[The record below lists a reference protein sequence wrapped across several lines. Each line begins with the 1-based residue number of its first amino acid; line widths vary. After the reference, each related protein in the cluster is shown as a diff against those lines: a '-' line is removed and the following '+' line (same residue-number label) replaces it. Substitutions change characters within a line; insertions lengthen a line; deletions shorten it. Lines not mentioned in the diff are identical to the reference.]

1 MTTHERVD
9 AIFREAREDV
19 YYYVLTL
26 GLAPA
31 QAQEVTQEVFLRLFV
46 TMRGGEEVLNP
57 RAWVFRVAHNL
68 GLKTKSKERHSQEF
82 SPELENVLAHPDDN
96 SEQQILLSERDR
108 RLREAIRELSPQ
120 QRQVLHLRAEGLR
133 YQEIAETLG
142 IATSTVGEFLR
153 RALNRLR
160 KVLHE

>member
-1 MTTHERVD
+1 M
-9 AIFREAREDV
+9 

-31 QAQEVTQEVFLRLFV
+31 QAQEVTQEVFLRLFI
-46 TMRGGEEVLNP
+46 TLRGGEDVLNP

-68 GLKTKSKERHSQEF
+68 GLKVRAKERHAQEF
-82 SPELENVLAHPDDN
+82 SPELENALAHPDATP
-96 SEQQILLSERDR
+96 ERELLRGERDR
-108 RLREAIRELSPQ
+108 RLRAAIAELSPQ
-120 QRQVLHLRAEGLR
+120 QRQVLHLRSEGLR

-160 KVLHE
+160 KVLNE

>member
-1 MTTHERVD
+1 
-9 AIFREAREDV
+9 V

-46 TMRGGEEVLNP
+46 TMRGGEDILNP

-68 GLKTKSKERHSQEF
+68 GLKVRAKERHSQEF
-82 SPELENVLAHPDDN
+82 SPELENLLAHRDDTP
-96 SEQQILLSERDR
+96 ERDVLRVERDR
-108 RLREAIRELSPQ
+108 RLREAIAELSPQ
-120 QRQVLHLRAEGLR
+120 QRQVVHLRAEGLR

-153 RALNRLR
+153 RAMNRLR
-160 KVLHE
+160 KALNE

>member
-1 MTTHERVD
+1 VTTHERVD
-9 AIFREAREDV
+9 ALFREAREDV

-46 TMRGGEEVLNP
+46 TMRGGEDVLNP

-68 GLKTKSKERHSQEF
+68 GLKVKAKERHSQEF
-82 SPELENVLAHPDDN
+82 TPELESILAHPDHTP
-96 SEQQILLSERDR
+96 ERELLREERAR
-108 RLREAIRELSPQ
+108 RLREAITELSPQ

-160 KVLHE
+160 KVLSE

>member
-1 MTTHERVD
+1 M
-9 AIFREAREDV
+9 

-46 TMRGGEEVLNP
+46 TMRGGEDILNP

-68 GLKTKSKERHSQEF
+68 GLKTRAKERHSQEF
-82 SPELENVLAHPDDN
+82 SPELESMLAHRDETP
-96 SEQQILLSERDR
+96 EGGLLRSERER
-108 RLREAIRELSPQ
+108 RLREAIGELSPQ

-133 YQEIAETLG
+133 YQEIADTLG

-153 RALNRLR
+153 RALTRLR
-160 KVLHE
+160 KVLHD

>member
-1 MTTHERVD
+1 
-9 AIFREAREDV
+9 V

-46 TMRGGEEVLNP
+46 TMRGGEDILNP

-68 GLKTKSKERHSQEF
+68 GLKVRTKERHAQEF
-82 SPELENVLAHPDDN
+82 SPELESVLPHPDGTP
-96 SEQQILLSERDR
+96 ERELLRGERER
-108 RLREAIRELSPQ
+108 RLREAILDLSPQ

-153 RALNRLR
+153 RAMNRLR